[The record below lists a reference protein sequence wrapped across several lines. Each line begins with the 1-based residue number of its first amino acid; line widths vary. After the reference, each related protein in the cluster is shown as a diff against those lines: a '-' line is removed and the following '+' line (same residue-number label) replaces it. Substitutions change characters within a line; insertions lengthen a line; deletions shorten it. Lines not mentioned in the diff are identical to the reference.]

1 MNTRALPHSL
11 EAERAVLGGLLLNNQ
26 AWDKVAVRLQS
37 QDFYLPEHRLLF
49 LAMESLFGQ
58 NRLVDVTT
66 VHDWLRNQQ
75 QLERIGGQDFLL
87 QLLGET
93 VSSAHLESYAD
104 LVRERALLRALVEA
118 STQVI
123 EWATLPKD
131 LSAKDILDRA
141 QERILGLSERL
152 QQAQSS
158 GLTDV
163 RKHLRQVLNDLR
175 DRQHNPQ
182 TDGITGLPT
191 GFTDLDQQTSGLQEA
206 DFIVIAGR
214 PSMGKCLAYDSE
226 LLLDDGSVVSIEEMY
241 RHRRGLPVGTLHDDL
256 RLARTLPSDYVDD
269 GIKPVFVVTTRLGR
283 SIETTLSHPF
293 LTVVGWK
300 PLHDLQ
306 VGDAIAV
313 PRRLPVFGQE
323 TLRECEV
330 KLLAYLIG
338 DGGLTGSSVSFT
350 NSNPRIAAD
359 FRAAVEDFGG
369 LRVVATEKRE
379 GFAPSWRVAADPQ
392 VRREA
397 RGQFAAQFRRTRAAA
412 GMSARAVVQE
422 LRVVPATVTCW
433 QQGRTLPTEEMYV
446 RLCAVLRVEAAE
458 LAPGGIAQARK
469 NAPNALVRWLAALGL
484 MGRGAAEKHIPDA
497 VFRLERQQIALFLNR
512 LFATDGWASVL
523 KSGQAQLGYS
533 TINARLAR
541 QVQHLL
547 LRFGVLASLKLRWV
561 RYREARRPAWQIA
574 ITHAESIRTFA
585 NEIGIFGKETALHA
599 AVSALASRRRQ
610 VNRDLVPAA
619 VWSLIA
625 AAKGDISWSEL
636 ARRAG
641 VGDSNLHVGKRALSR
656 SQLARFAMALGDQKL
671 LALATSDVYWDT
683 IVSIVP
689 AGDKPV
695 YDLTIPETHN
705 FIANDFC
712 VHNTSLAFN
721 IAEAVAITQKR
732 PVAIFS
738 LEMPGE
744 QLAMRML
751 ASLSRIP
758 LDKLRRGDLSD
769 HEWTRIVSGI
779 SLMANTKLFIDD
791 TPSVTVN
798 DIRSRCRQFRRE
810 HNDLALVV
818 IDYLQLMQSTAST
831 HKENRTQQLS
841 ETSRALKLL
850 ARELQVP
857 VIALS
862 QLNRS
867 LESRSDKR
875 PMMSD
880 LRESGAIEQDA
891 DLIVFIYRDEVYD
904 KNTSD
909 KGIAEIIIAKQRN
922 GPIGTVRLAYAGQY
936 TRFDNLSVNVPSP

>member
-66 VHDWLRNQQ
+66 LHDWLRNQQ

-87 QLLGET
+87 QLLSET

-118 STQVI
+118 ATQVI
-123 EWATLPKD
+123 EWATLPKE

-141 QERILGLSERL
+141 QERIFGLSERL

-163 RKHLRQVLNDLR
+163 RRHLRRVLNDLR

-182 TDGITGLPT
+182 TDGVTGLPT
-191 GFTDLDQQTSGLQEA
+191 GFVDFDQQTSGLQEA

-214 PSMGKCLAYDSE
+214 PSMGK
-226 LLLDDGSVVSIEEMY
+226 
-241 RHRRGLPVGTLHDDL
+241 
-256 RLARTLPSDYVDD
+256 
-269 GIKPVFVVTTRLGR
+269 
-283 SIETTLSHPF
+283 
-293 LTVVGWK
+293 
-300 PLHDLQ
+300 
-306 VGDAIAV
+306 
-313 PRRLPVFGQE
+313 
-323 TLRECEV
+323 
-330 KLLAYLIG
+330 
-338 DGGLTGSSVSFT
+338 
-350 NSNPRIAAD
+350 
-359 FRAAVEDFGG
+359 
-369 LRVVATEKRE
+369 
-379 GFAPSWRVAADPQ
+379 
-392 VRREA
+392 
-397 RGQFAAQFRRTRAAA
+397 
-412 GMSARAVVQE
+412 
-422 LRVVPATVTCW
+422 
-433 QQGRTLPTEEMYV
+433 
-446 RLCAVLRVEAAE
+446 
-458 LAPGGIAQARK
+458 
-469 NAPNALVRWLAALGL
+469 
-484 MGRGAAEKHIPDA
+484 
-497 VFRLERQQIALFLNR
+497 
-512 LFATDGWASVL
+512 
-523 KSGQAQLGYS
+523 
-533 TINARLAR
+533 
-541 QVQHLL
+541 
-547 LRFGVLASLKLRWV
+547 
-561 RYREARRPAWQIA
+561 
-574 ITHAESIRTFA
+574 
-585 NEIGIFGKETALHA
+585 
-599 AVSALASRRRQ
+599 
-610 VNRDLVPAA
+610 
-619 VWSLIA
+619 
-625 AAKGDISWSEL
+625 
-636 ARRAG
+636 
-641 VGDSNLHVGKRALSR
+641 
-656 SQLARFAMALGDQKL
+656 
-671 LALATSDVYWDT
+671 
-683 IVSIVP
+683 
-689 AGDKPV
+689 
-695 YDLTIPETHN
+695 
-705 FIANDFC
+705 
-712 VHNTSLAFN
+712 TSLAFN
-721 IAEAVAITQKR
+721 IAEAIAITQRR

-758 LDKLRRGDLSD
+758 LDKIRRGDLSD
-769 HEWTRIVSGI
+769 QEWTRIVGGI

-791 TPSVTVN
+791 TPNVSVN

-810 HNDLALVV
+810 QNDLALIV
-818 IDYLQLMQSTAST
+818 IDYLQLMQSTANT

-904 KNTSD
+904 KNSND
-909 KGIAEIIIAKQRN
+909 KGVAEIIIAKQRN

-936 TRFDNLSVNVPSP
+936 TRFDNLSLNVPSQ